1 MMKKKLF
8 VFFMALLPLVAL
20 AQKNY
25 AHLLE
30 KYMKAQ
36 EAVHEFSGA
45 VLIAKKGK
53 IIYKQAFGQA
63 NREWKI
69 FNTVDTRFPIASLT
83 KQFTA
88 AAILQLAEQGK
99 LQTEDKISKYFPG
112 FPKGDS
118 ITIHMLLNHT
128 SGIQNILQD
137 PFFTEINVNT
147 RIEALNDTTL
157 VNIFRNK
164 PFDFSPGT
172 WWRYSNS
179 GYFLLG
185 YIIEKLSGL
194 TYRNY
199 VYKNILQKAGM
210 KNSDLFRY
218 DSIILNRAYGY
229 NRTPKGWTNSRIINI
244 NLSFSAGGLYSTVE
258 DLFAWSEAL
267 NAGKIINAASL
278 AKMNRPNRE
287 DRGAGYG
294 VFIDKF
300 HNRNAI
306 FHSGALLGFSSF
318 LIRYPVEE
326 ICIIILANRETNLDF
341 LHKGLAGIL
350 FDKEVLP
357 AYKRSAVK
365 IDTTLLKKYVGEFQG
380 PELPFPLNLVEK
392 NNRLYLRLHRDI
404 ELLPESPTKF
414 FVNEPEVELQV
425 EFNLNSEKE
434 VSKAYLIEGGV
445 KMEAKRKL
453 L

>member
-36 EAVHEFSGA
+36 EAIHEFSGA

-69 FNTVDTRFPIASLT
+69 SNTVDTRFPIASLT

-157 VNIFRNK
+157 INIFRNK

-210 KNSDLFRY
+210 
-218 DSIILNRAYGY
+218 
-229 NRTPKGWTNSRIINI
+229 
-244 NLSFSAGGLYSTVE
+244 
-258 DLFAWSEAL
+258 
-267 NAGKIINAASL
+267 
-278 AKMNRPNRE
+278 
-287 DRGAGYG
+287 
-294 VFIDKF
+294 
-300 HNRNAI
+300 
-306 FHSGALLGFSSF
+306 
-318 LIRYPVEE
+318 
-326 ICIIILANRETNLDF
+326 
-341 LHKGLAGIL
+341 
-350 FDKEVLP
+350 
-357 AYKRSAVK
+357 
-365 IDTTLLKKYVGEFQG
+365 
-380 PELPFPLNLVEK
+380 
-392 NNRLYLRLHRDI
+392 
-404 ELLPESPTKF
+404 
-414 FVNEPEVELQV
+414 
-425 EFNLNSEKE
+425 
-434 VSKAYLIEGGV
+434 
-445 KMEAKRKL
+445 
-453 L
+453 